1 MFYYLLYN
9 STIIEKELDEYNR
22 SIKVLIYGTIAYITI
37 HAVLFLGGDESLLS
51 SFKIYFWLFFM
62 LDLIVLFL
70 MFNNK
75 EKKNIFEILFDKK
88 KIESILFKNTSSN
101 TNTNSSRISL
111 EDNKLK
117 KRKVHF
123 DIPQN
128 QNQNHNQT
136 NIESDTSDS
145 DFGSDIDLS
154 SFKKSLL
161 E

>member
-1 MFYYLLYN
+1 M
-9 STIIEKELDEYNR
+9 
-22 SIKVLIYGTIAYITI
+22 
-37 HAVLFLGGDESLLS
+37 AVFLGGDESLLS

-111 EDNKLK
+111 DDNKLK

-128 QNQNHNQT
+128 QNQNQNQT
-136 NIESDTSDS
+136 NIESDSSDS